1 VAKHFILLYV
11 VIVKELN
18 RLGESHYVKISNR
31 TIVGSPFYAAAHQ
44 EYVYKLRH
52 VIIVKYR

>member
-1 VAKHFILLYV
+1 VGCLRKRSLRGNVAKHFILLYV

-31 TIVGSPFYAAAHQ
+31 TIVGSPFYAAAH
-44 EYVYKLRH
+44 
-52 VIIVKYR
+52 